1 MGTVFGQSSSIMVT
15 VVFLCLL
22 GAVYGGVPTCNTVWE
37 EKCWDE
43 PRQECKAVQKPF
55 TTTQYE
61 QECTSI
67 QVPKV
72 DRVPVPVS
80 KCHDVQEAVTSL
92 VPRQKCFNKP
102 RQVCNQVPNQVC
114 NQVPRQA
121 CNTEYRK
128 DCRTEYREVTNYVSE
143 QKCNR
148 VPRQKTEYRTE
159 QECNT
164 VTDRQCKKV
173 SRKDCNYH

>member
-1 MGTVFGQSSSIMVT
+1 MGTVICRSSIMSK

-72 DRVPVPVS
+72 DRVP
-80 KCHDVQEAVTSL
+80 
-92 VPRQKCFNKP
+92 
-102 RQVCNQVPNQVC
+102 
-114 NQVPRQA
+114 
-121 CNTEYRK
+121 
-128 DCRTEYREVTNYVSE
+128 E
-143 QKCNR
+143 QKCTD
-148 VPRQKTEYRTE
+148 VPEQKCHTA
-159 QECNT
+159 QEKVCNT
-164 VTDRQCKKV
+164 VSETKV
-173 SRKDCNYH
+173 DYVTKPKCGLETEEQ

>member
-1 MGTVFGQSSSIMVT
+1 MGTVFGQSSAIMVK

-43 PRQECKAVQKPF
+43 PPQECKAVQKPF

-72 DRVPVPVS
+72 DRVP
-80 KCHDVQEAVTSL
+80 
-92 VPRQKCFNKP
+92 
-102 RQVCNQVPNQVC
+102 
-114 NQVPRQA
+114 
-121 CNTEYRK
+121 
-128 DCRTEYREVTNYVSE
+128 E
-143 QKCNR
+143 QKCR
-148 VPRQKTEYRTE
+148 DVPEQECHTRYE

-164 VTDRQCKKV
+164 RYEQACHTVTERQCTTV
-173 SRKDCNYH
+173 TE